1 MGQVIRL
8 YEENPNEKGMREA
21 AEMLRRDA
29 VAIFPTDSFYVLGCS
44 LESPKAINR
53 IKLLKR
59 KTNDNLSLICSD
71 LSNISDYARV
81 DNNVFKLL
89 KRNTPGAFTFIL
101 NASNRVPNAFL
112 NRKKSV
118 GIRIPGNRIATGLV
132 EELGSPLV
140 VTSIPLGDI
149 ALEDCADPALLW
161 DAYKEQVDLLID
173 GGTVPNIPT
182 TVADLTSGEA
192 EIIRQSEAE
201 LAI

>member
-8 YEENPNEKGMREA
+8 YEDNPNEKGLREA
-21 AEMLRRDA
+21 AEMLRHDA
-29 VAIFPTDSFYVLGCS
+29 VAIFPTDSFYAFGCS
-44 LESPKAINR
+44 LESHKAINR

-59 KTNDNLSLICSD
+59 KSDDNLSLICSD
-71 LSNISDYARV
+71 LSNIADYARV
-81 DNNVFKLL
+81 DNHVFKLL

-118 GIRIPGNRIATGLV
+118 GIRVPGNRIATGLV
-132 EELGSPLV
+132 KELGAPLV

-149 ALEDCADPALLW
+149 APEDCADPSLLW
-161 DAYKEQVDLLID
+161 DVYKEQVDLLID
-173 GGTVPNIPT
+173 GGLVPNVPT
-182 TVADLTSGEA
+182 TVADLSSGEA

-201 LAI
+201 LAL